1 MDGGD
6 GAWVVVR
13 VVWVGS
19 ETCLVGYVDWL
30 VGGECMPD
38 W

>member
-13 VVWVGS
+13 VWVGS
-19 ETCLVGYVDWL
+19 ETWLVGYVDWL

>member
-13 VVWVGS
+13 VRVGS
-19 ETCLVGYVDWL
+19 ETWLVGYVDWL

>member
-1 MDGGD
+1 MAHGWLFVLYGL
-6 GAWVVVR
+6 VVR
-13 VVWVGS
+13 HGW
-19 ETCLVGYVDWL
+19 LVDYVDWL